1 MQNPAQSSARPRHSL
16 LRRGAT
22 LLVSLTSF
30 SLALLSAGC
39 ISFFHRRPNIPWATA
54 TQVRPT
60 LQPRIANGDG
70 AGDLDAPEIG
80 LDLAP
85 LAAMMVPIRS
95 APPRP
100 KVTPAPAPAAN
111 VPAADAEKA
120 PEAPTIAAQLSK
132 EELAAAQQETNQSLD
147 IAEKNLASTQNKR
160 LNAAQ
165 SDLVSKI
172 KGFLKDARE
181 AAQAGDWARA
191 RNLAKKAQV
200 LSEELV
206 RSA

>member
-1 MQNPAQSSARPRHSL
+1 MVNPAQYRARFPHSL
-16 LRRGAT
+16 RHRGAA

-30 SLALLSAGC
+30 SLAFLSSGC
-39 ISFFHRRPNIPWATA
+39 IGFFHRRPKVPWATA
-54 TQVRPT
+54 IQVRPLPQAHT
-60 LQPRIANGDG
+60 LPPD
-70 AGDLDAPEIG
+70 DAEFEAPVLN

-85 LAAMMVPIRS
+85 LAALMVPIRS

-100 KVTPAPAPAAN
+100 HVNASPAPASNAS
-111 VPAADAEKA
+111 AADAEK

-132 EELAAAQQETNQSLD
+132 EEFAAAQQETHQSLD
-147 IAEKNLASTQNKR
+147 IAEKNLASTDNKR
-160 LNAAQ
+160 LNPAQ
-165 SDLVSKI
+165 KDLVSKI

-206 RSA
+206 RSV

>member
-1 MQNPAQSSARPRHSL
+1 MVTPAHYGTRSWHSL
-16 LRRGAT
+16 LYRGAT

-30 SLALLSAGC
+30 SLAFLSGGC
-39 ISFFHRRPNIPWATA
+39 VLFHRRPNIPWATA
-54 TQVRPT
+54 LQVRPT
-60 LQPRIANGDG
+60 LQPHAGGGDG
-70 AGDLDAPEIG
+70 GDLDAPEIG
-80 LDLAP
+80 LDLA
-85 LAAMMVPIRS
+85 LVAAGMVPIRS

-100 KVTPAPAPAAN
+100 KVNPSPAPAAN
-111 VPAADAEKA
+111 APMADAEK

-132 EELAAAQQETNQSLD
+132 EEFAAAQQETSQSLD
-147 IAEKNLASTQNKR
+147 IAEKNLASTRNKR

>member
-1 MQNPAQSSARPRHSL
+1 MN
-16 LRRGAT
+16 
-22 LLVSLTSF
+22 
-30 SLALLSAGC
+30 
-39 ISFFHRRPNIPWATA
+39 FFHRRPHISWATA
-54 TQVRPT
+54 VQVHPT
-60 LQPRIANGDG
+60 LQPSAANGDG
-70 AGDLDAPEIG
+70 AGDADAPQIG
-80 LDLAP
+80 LNLAP
-85 LAAMMVPIRS
+85 LVAMMVPIRS

-100 KVTPAPAPAAN
+100 KGIPAPASAN
-111 VPAADAEKA
+111 APAADVERA

-132 EELAAAQQETNQSLD
+132 EEFAAAQQETTQSLE
-147 IAEKNLASTQNKR
+147 IAEKNLASTRNKR

-206 RSA
+206 HSV

>member
-1 MQNPAQSSARPRHSL
+1 MVNPAQSSARSRHSL
-16 LRRGAT
+16 LRRSAP
-22 LLVSLTSF
+22 LLVALTSF
-30 SLALLSAGC
+30 SLAFLSGGC
-39 ISFFHRRPNIPWATA
+39 ISFFHRRPKVPWATA
-54 TQVRPT
+54 VQVRPT
-60 LQPRIANGDG
+60 LQARGGDG
-70 AGDLDAPEIG
+70 GDLDAPDIG

-85 LAAMMVPIRS
+85 LVAMMVPIRTV
-95 APPRP
+95 PPKP
-100 KVTPAPAPAAN
+100 HVAPAPAPTPSAPP
-111 VPAADAEKA
+111 VDTEK

-132 EELAAAQQETNQSLD
+132 EEFAAAQQETNQSLD
-147 IAEKNLASTQNKR
+147 IAEKNLAATRNKR

-206 RSA
+206 RSV

>member
-1 MQNPAQSSARPRHSL
+1 MDNPAQYRARSRHSL
-16 LRRGAT
+16 LYCGAP
-22 LLVSLTSF
+22 LLVSLTSL
-30 SLALLSAGC
+30 SLAFLSGGC
-39 ISFFHRRPNIPWATA
+39 VFFHRRPNIPWATA
-54 TQVRPT
+54 IQVRPLPQSHT
-60 LQPRIANGDG
+60 LPAD
-70 AGDLDAPEIG
+70 DPDFDAPVFS

-85 LAAMMVPIRS
+85 LTAMMVPIRS
-95 APPRP
+95 GPPRP
-100 KVTPAPAPAAN
+100 KVIPAPAPAPNAST
-111 VPAADAEKA
+111 ADAEKA

-132 EELAAAQQETNQSLD
+132 EEFAAAQQETNQSLD
-147 IAEKNLASTQNKR
+147 IAEKNLASARNKR

-206 RSA
+206 HSA

>member
-1 MQNPAQSSARPRHSL
+1 MVLNPAQFSARSRHSL
-16 LRRGAT
+16 LYGSGPLIVCMT
-22 LLVSLTSF
+22 CF
-30 SLALLSAGC
+30 SLAFLSGGC
-39 ISFFHRRPNIPWATA
+39 IPFFHRRAHIPWATA
-54 TQVRPT
+54 VQVRPLPQAHT
-60 LQPRIANGDG
+60 SPPD
-70 AGDLDAPEIG
+70 DMEFDAPVIN

-85 LAAMMVPIRS
+85 LMAMMVPIRT

-100 KVTPAPAPAAN
+100 HVNPAPAPASNAT
-111 VPAADAEKA
+111 PADAER
-120 PEAPTIAAQLSK
+120 PEAPTIAAPLSK
-132 EELAAAQQETNQSLD
+132 EESAAAQQETNQSLD
-147 IAEKNLASTQNKR
+147 IAEKNLASTRNKP

-172 KGFLKDARE
+172 KGFLKDAHE

-206 RSA
+206 KSV

>member
-1 MQNPAQSSARPRHSL
+1 MVNPAQYGACPRHSL
-16 LRRGAT
+16 LRRSAP

-30 SLALLSAGC
+30 SLAFLSSGC
-39 ISFFHRRPNIPWATA
+39 INLFHRRPKIPWATA
-54 TQVRPT
+54 VQVHPT
-60 LQPRIANGDG
+60 LQTHGGDG
-70 AGDLDAPEIG
+70 GDLDAPDIG

-85 LAAMMVPIRS
+85 LVAMMVPIRS
-95 APPRP
+95 VPPKPHVAPP
-100 KVTPAPAPAAN
+100 PAPAASA
-111 VPAADAEKA
+111 PTTDAEK

-132 EELAAAQQETNQSLD
+132 EEFAAAQQETNQSLD
-147 IAEKNLASTQNKR
+147 IAEKNLASRRNKR

-165 SDLVSKI
+165 NDLVSKI

>member
-1 MQNPAQSSARPRHSL
+1 MVNPAQFRARPRHSL
-16 LRRGAT
+16 LHRSV
-22 LLVSLTSF
+22 LLIVSLAAF
-30 SLALLSAGC
+30 SLAFLSSGC
-39 ISFFHRRPNIPWATA
+39 ISFFHRRPHIPWATA
-54 TQVRPT
+54 VQVHPT
-60 LQPRIANGDG
+60 LQARAGGGDG
-70 AGDLDAPEIG
+70 GDLDAPEIG

-85 LAAMMVPIRS
+85 LAAMMVPIRT

-100 KVTPAPAPAAN
+100 HVPPSPTPAAN
-111 VPAADAEKA
+111 APAADAEK

-132 EELAAAQQETNQSLD
+132 EEFAAAHQETNQSLD
-147 IAEKNLASTQNKR
+147 IAEKNLASTRNKR

-200 LSEELV
+200 LSEELIG
-206 RSA
+206 SA

>member
-1 MQNPAQSSARPRHSL
+1 MVNPAQFCARPRHSL
-16 LRRGAT
+16 LGRTAPF
-22 LLVSLTSF
+22 LVSLTSL
-30 SLALLSAGC
+30 SLAFLSSGC
-39 ISFFHRRPNIPWATA
+39 IGFFHRRPKIPWATA
-54 TQVRPT
+54 VQVRPNLET
-60 LQPRIANGDG
+60 HAGGGDG
-70 AGDLDAPEIG
+70 ADLDAPEIG
-80 LDLAP
+80 LDSAP
-85 LAAMMVPIRS
+85 FAALMVPIRS

-100 KVTPAPAPAAN
+100 HVNPTPAPAASAPAS
-111 VPAADAEKA
+111 DAEK

-132 EELAAAQQETNQSLD
+132 EEAAAAQQETNQSVD
-147 IAEKNLASTQNKR
+147 IAEKNLASTRNKR

-206 RSA
+206 HSV

>member
-1 MQNPAQSSARPRHSL
+1 
-16 LRRGAT
+16 
-22 LLVSLTSF
+22 
-30 SLALLSAGC
+30 
-39 ISFFHRRPNIPWATA
+39 
-54 TQVRPT
+54 
-60 LQPRIANGDG
+60 
-70 AGDLDAPEIG
+70 
-80 LDLAP
+80 
-85 LAAMMVPIRS
+85 MMVPIHS

-100 KVTPAPAPAAN
+100 KVNSSPAPAAN
-111 VPAADAEKA
+111 APATDAEKA
-120 PEAPTIAAQLSK
+120 PEAPTIAVQLSK
-132 EELAAAQQETNQSLD
+132 EEFAAAQQETNQSLD
-147 IAEKNLASTQNKR
+147 IAEKNLASTRNKR

>member
-1 MQNPAQSSARPRHSL
+1 MVSPAQFRARPRHTL
-16 LRRGAT
+16 LRRSAP

-30 SLALLSAGC
+30 SLAFLSSGC
-39 ISFFHRRPNIPWATA
+39 ISLFHRHPKIPWATA
-54 TQVRPT
+54 VQVRPN
-60 LQPRIANGDG
+60 LEAHAGGGDG
-70 AGDLDAPEIG
+70 GDLDAPDIG
-80 LDLAP
+80 LDFGP
-85 LAAMMVPIRS
+85 FAAVMVPIRS

-100 KVTPAPAPAAN
+100 HVNPAPAPAAN
-111 VPAADAEKA
+111 AAVADAEK

-132 EELAAAQQETNQSLD
+132 EEFAAARQETSQSLD
-147 IAEKNLASTQNKR
+147 IAEKNLASTDNKR

-165 SDLVSKI
+165 KDLVSKI
-172 KGFLKDARE
+172 RGFLKDARE

-206 RSA
+206 RSV

>member
-1 MQNPAQSSARPRHSL
+1 MVNPAQSSARSRHSL
-16 LRRGAT
+16 LHRSAP

-30 SLALLSAGC
+30 SLAFLSGGC
-39 ISFFHRRPNIPWATA
+39 ITFFHRRAKIPWATA
-54 TQVRPT
+54 VQARPT
-60 LQPRIANGDG
+60 LQARAGGGDG
-70 AGDLDAPEIG
+70 GDLDAPDIG

-85 LAAMMVPIRS
+85 LVAMMAPIRS

-100 KVTPAPAPAAN
+100 HVAPAPAPAASA
-111 VPAADAEKA
+111 PTADAEK

-132 EELAAAQQETNQSLD
+132 EESAAAQQETAQSLE
-147 IAEKNLASTQNKR
+147 IAEKNLASTLNKR
-160 LNAAQ
+160 LNPSQ
-165 SDLVSKI
+165 TDLVSKV

-206 RSA
+206 RSV